1 MARSSSVIR
10 AEIAAT
16 KEELNKVLK
25 EIEKCTQLIAK
36 LSKISSDVTYCTS
49 NLSLVLESL
58 ELGLTDNG
66 VPVGGD
72 QIEERKNKLTTF
84 NQTTQNAIAKV
95 QKRLNILQEKASQL
109 RSKLA
114 ALEAELAEA
123 LAEEA
128 AAAAAAAA
136 AAQSGGGYKAGSAA
150 QAAAANNSI
159 VACFKK
165 GVKVLTNNG
174 YVDIDNIKVDDFV
187 ISYNFATNQNE
198 YSRVIKTFE
207 HKDINDDLYTIISGS
222 IVIEATSMHPICV
235 SLNNKLEFI
244 NAKDLKIGNKLV
256 DYEGNI
262 HEITSISCER
272 VTDTFYN
279 IEVEN
284 NHNYYVTE
292 NNILVHNKR

>member
-1 MARSSSVIR
+1 MARSSSVIK

-16 KEELNKVLK
+16 KEELNKVLI

-58 ELGLTDNG
+58 ELGLTDNE
-66 VPVGGD
+66 VPVGGE

-95 QKRLNILQEKASQL
+95 QKRLNALQEKASQL

-136 AAQSGGGYKAGSAA
+136 AQSGGGYKAGSAA
-150 QAAAANNSI
+150 QASAARNSV

-174 YVDIDNIKVDDFV
+174 YIDIDNIKVNDLV
-187 ISYNFATNQNE
+187 MSYNFDKNSNE
-198 YSRVIKTFE
+198 YSKVIKTFK

-235 SLNNKLEFI
+235 SLNNTLEFI
-244 NAKDLKIGNKLV
+244 NAKDLKIGNRLV

-262 HEITSISCER
+262 HEITSITCES

>member
-10 AEIAAT
+10 ADIAAT
-16 KEELNKVLK
+16 NAKLQKVLK
-25 EIEKCTQLIAK
+25 EIEACTKLIAK
-36 LSKISSDVTYCTS
+36 LSKISIDVTYCTS

-58 ELGLTDNG
+58 ELGLTDND
-66 VPVGGD
+66 VPVGGE

-84 NQTTQNAIAKV
+84 NQTTKNAIAKV
-95 QKRLNILQEKASQL
+95 QKRLNVLQEKASQL

-123 LAEEA
+123 LEEE
-128 AAAAAAAA
+128 AA

-150 QAAAANNSI
+150 QASAARNSV

-165 GVKVLTNNG
+165 GVKVLTNYG
-174 YVDIDNIKVDDFV
+174 YLDIDNIKVNDLV
-187 ISYNFATNQNE
+187 MSYNFDTNSNE
-198 YSRVIKTFE
+198 YSKVIKTFE
-207 HKDINDDLYTIISGS
+207 HKDINDDLYTITCGS

-235 SLNNKLEFI
+235 SLNNTLEFI
-244 NAKDLKIGNKLV
+244 NAKDLKIGNRLV

-262 HEITSISCER
+262 HEITSITCES

>member
-10 AEIAAT
+10 ADIAAT
-16 KEELNKVLK
+16 NAELQKVLK
-25 EIEKCTQLIAK
+25 EIEACTKLIAK

-58 ELGLTDNG
+58 ELGLTDND
-66 VPVGGD
+66 VPVGGE

-84 NQTTQNAIAKV
+84 NQTTKNAIAKV
-95 QKRLNILQEKASQL
+95 QKRLNALQEKASQL

-128 AAAAAAAA
+128 AAAAA
-136 AAQSGGGYKAGSAA
+136 QSGGGYKAGSAA
-150 QAAAANNSI
+150 QASAARNSV

-165 GVKVLTNNG
+165 GVKVLTNYG
-174 YVDIDNIKVDDFV
+174 YLDIDNIKVNDLV
-187 ISYNFATNQNE
+187 MSYNFDTNSNE
-198 YSRVIKTFE
+198 YSKVIKTFQ
-207 HKDINDDLYTIISGS
+207 HKDINDDLYTITCGS

-235 SLNNKLEFI
+235 SLNNTLGFI
-244 NAKDLKIGNKLV
+244 NAKDLKIGNRLV

-262 HEITSISCER
+262 HEITSITCES

>member
-10 AEIAAT
+10 ADIAAT
-16 KEELNKVLK
+16 NAELQKVLK
-25 EIEKCTQLIAK
+25 EIEACTKLIAK

-58 ELGLTDNG
+58 ELGLTDND
-66 VPVGGD
+66 VPVGGE

-84 NQTTQNAIAKV
+84 NQTTKNAIAKV
-95 QKRLNILQEKASQL
+95 QKRLNVLQEKASQL

-123 LAEEA
+123 LEEE
-128 AAAAAAAA
+128 AA

-150 QAAAANNSI
+150 QASAARNSV

-165 GVKVLTNNG
+165 GVKVLTNYG
-174 YVDIDNIKVDDFV
+174 YLDIDNIKVNDLV
-187 ISYNFATNQNE
+187 MSYNFDTNSNE
-198 YSRVIKTFE
+198 YSKVIKTFE
-207 HKDINDDLYTIISGS
+207 HKDINDDLYTITCGS

-235 SLNNKLEFI
+235 SLNNTLGFI
-244 NAKDLKIGNKLV
+244 NAKDLKIGNRLV

-262 HEITSISCER
+262 HEITSITCES

>member
-10 AEIAAT
+10 ADIAAT
-16 KEELNKVLK
+16 NAELQKVLK
-25 EIEKCTQLIAK
+25 EIEACTKLIAK

-58 ELGLTDNG
+58 ELGLTDND
-66 VPVGGD
+66 VPVGGE

-84 NQTTQNAIAKV
+84 NQTTKNAIAKV
-95 QKRLNILQEKASQL
+95 QKRLNVLQEKASQL

-128 AAAAAAAA
+128 AAAAA
-136 AAQSGGGYKAGSAA
+136 QSGGGYKAGSAA
-150 QAAAANNSI
+150 QASAARNSV

-165 GVKVLTNNG
+165 GVKVLTNYG
-174 YVDIDNIKVDDFV
+174 YLDIDNIKVNDLV
-187 ISYNFATNQNE
+187 MSYNFDTNSNE
-198 YSRVIKTFE
+198 YSKVIKTFE
-207 HKDINDDLYTIISGS
+207 HKDINDDLYTITCGS

-235 SLNNKLEFI
+235 SLNNTLGFI
-244 NAKDLKIGNKLV
+244 NAKDLKIGNRLV

-262 HEITSISCER
+262 HEITSITCES

-279 IEVEN
+279 L
-284 NHNYYVTE
+284 
-292 NNILVHNKR
+292 NILIRHQLFLQ

>member
-10 AEIAAT
+10 ADIAAT
-16 KEELNKVLK
+16 NAELQKVLK
-25 EIEKCTQLIAK
+25 EIEACTKLIAK
-36 LSKISSDVTYCTS
+36 LSTISSDVTYCTS

-58 ELGLTDNG
+58 ELGLTDND
-66 VPVGGD
+66 VPVGGE

-84 NQTTQNAIAKV
+84 NQTTKNAIAKV
-95 QKRLNILQEKASQL
+95 QKRLNVLQEKASQL

-123 LAEEA
+123 LAEEE
-128 AAAAAAAA
+128 AAA

-150 QAAAANNSI
+150 QASAARNSV

-165 GVKVLTNNG
+165 GVKVLTNYG
-174 YVDIDNIKVDDFV
+174 YLDIDNIKVNNLV
-187 ISYNFATNQNE
+187 MSYNFDTNSNE
-198 YSRVIKTFE
+198 YSKVIKTFQ
-207 HKDINDDLYTIISGS
+207 HKDINDDLYTITCGS

-235 SLNNKLEFI
+235 SLNNTLGFI
-244 NAKDLKIGNKLV
+244 NAKDLKIGNRLV

-262 HEITSISCER
+262 HEITSITCES

>member
-1 MARSSSVIR
+1 MARPSSVIR

-16 KEELNKVLK
+16 NAELQKVLK
-25 EIEKCTQLIAK
+25 EIDACTKLIAK

-58 ELGLTDNG
+58 ELGLTDND
-66 VPVGGD
+66 VPVGGE

-84 NQTTQNAIAKV
+84 NQTTKNAIAKV
-95 QKRLNILQEKASQL
+95 QKRLNVLQEKASQL

-128 AAAAAAAA
+128 AAAAA
-136 AAQSGGGYKAGSAA
+136 QSGGGYKAGSAA
-150 QAAAANNSI
+150 QASAARNSV

-165 GVKVLTNNG
+165 GVKVLTNYG
-174 YVDIDNIKVDDFV
+174 YLDIDNIKVNDLV
-187 ISYNFATNQNE
+187 MSYNFDTNSNE
-198 YSRVIKTFE
+198 YSKVIKTFE
-207 HKDINDDLYTIISGS
+207 HKDINDDLYTITCGS

-235 SLNNKLEFI
+235 SLNNTLGFI
-244 NAKDLKIGNKLV
+244 NAKDLKIGNRLV

-262 HEITSISCER
+262 HEITSITCES

>member
-1 MARSSSVIR
+1 MARSSSVIK

-16 KEELNKVLK
+16 KEELNKVLI

-58 ELGLTDNG
+58 ELGLTDNE
-66 VPVGGD
+66 VPVGGE

-95 QKRLNILQEKASQL
+95 QKRLNALQEKASQL

-136 AAQSGGGYKAGSAA
+136 AQSGGGYKAGSAA
-150 QAAAANNSI
+150 QAAAARNSV

-165 GVKVLTNNG
+165 GVKVLTNDG
-174 YVDIDNIKVDDFV
+174 YVDIDNIKVDDLV
-187 ISYNFATNQNE
+187 MSYNFDKNSNE
-198 YSRVIKTFE
+198 YSKVIKTFE

-235 SLNNKLEFI
+235 SLNNTLEFI
-244 NAKDLKIGNKLV
+244 NAKDLKIGNRLV

-262 HEITSISCER
+262 HEITSITCES

>member
-1 MARSSSVIR
+1 M
-10 AEIAAT
+10 
-16 KEELNKVLK
+16 
-25 EIEKCTQLIAK
+25 
-36 LSKISSDVTYCTS
+36 
-49 NLSLVLESL
+49 
-58 ELGLTDNG
+58 
-66 VPVGGD
+66 
-72 QIEERKNKLTTF
+72 
-84 NQTTQNAIAKV
+84 
-95 QKRLNILQEKASQL
+95 KRLNVLQEKASQL

-128 AAAAAAAA
+128 AAAAA
-136 AAQSGGGYKAGSAA
+136 QSGGGYKAGSAA
-150 QAAAANNSI
+150 QASAARNSV

-165 GVKVLTNNG
+165 GVKVLTNYG
-174 YVDIDNIKVDDFV
+174 YLDIDNIKVNNLV
-187 ISYNFATNQNE
+187 MSYNFDTNSNE
-198 YSRVIKTFE
+198 YSKVIKTFE
-207 HKDINDDLYTIISGS
+207 HKDINDDLYTITCGS

-235 SLNNKLEFI
+235 SLNNTLGFI
-244 NAKDLKIGNKLV
+244 NAKDLKIGNRLV

-262 HEITSISCER
+262 HEITSITCES

>member
-10 AEIAAT
+10 ADIAAT
-16 KEELNKVLK
+16 NAELQKVLK
-25 EIEKCTQLIAK
+25 EIEACTKLIAK

-58 ELGLTDNG
+58 ELGLTDND
-66 VPVGGD
+66 VPVGGE
-72 QIEERKNKLTTF
+72 QIEERKNKLTMF
-84 NQTTQNAIAKV
+84 NQTTKNAIAKV
-95 QKRLNILQEKASQL
+95 QKRLNVLQEKASQL

-128 AAAAAAAA
+128 AAAAA
-136 AAQSGGGYKAGSAA
+136 QSGGGYKAGSAA
-150 QAAAANNSI
+150 QASAARNSV

-165 GVKVLTNNG
+165 GVKVLTNYG
-174 YVDIDNIKVDDFV
+174 YLDIDNIKVNDLV
-187 ISYNFATNQNE
+187 MSYNFDTNSNE
-198 YSRVIKTFE
+198 YSKVIKTFE
-207 HKDINDDLYTIISGS
+207 HKDINDDLYTITCGS

-235 SLNNKLEFI
+235 SLNNTLGFI
-244 NAKDLKIGNKLV
+244 NAKDLKIGNRLV

-262 HEITSISCER
+262 HEITSITCES

>member
-10 AEIAAT
+10 ADIAAT
-16 KEELNKVLK
+16 NAELQKVLK
-25 EIEKCTQLIAK
+25 EIEACTKLIAK

-58 ELGLTDNG
+58 ELGLTDND
-66 VPVGGD
+66 VPVGGE

-84 NQTTQNAIAKV
+84 NQTTKNAIAKV
-95 QKRLNILQEKASQL
+95 QKRLNVLQEKASQL

-128 AAAAAAAA
+128 AAAAA
-136 AAQSGGGYKAGSAA
+136 QSGGGYKAGSAA
-150 QAAAANNSI
+150 QASAARNSV

-165 GVKVLTNNG
+165 GVKVLTNYG
-174 YVDIDNIKVDDFV
+174 YLDIDNIKVNDLV
-187 ISYNFATNQNE
+187 MYYNFDTNSNE
-198 YSRVIKTFE
+198 YSKVINTFE
-207 HKDINDDLYTIISGS
+207 HKDINYDLYTITCGS

-235 SLNNKLEFI
+235 SLNNTLGFI
-244 NAKDLKIGNKLV
+244 NAKDLKIGNRLV

-262 HEITSISCER
+262 HEITSITCES

>member
-1 MARSSSVIR
+1 MARSSSVIK

-16 KEELNKVLK
+16 KEELNKVLI

-58 ELGLTDNG
+58 ELGLTDND
-66 VPVGGD
+66 VPVGGE

-95 QKRLNILQEKASQL
+95 QKRLNALQEKASQL

-123 LAEEA
+123 LAEE

-174 YVDIDNIKVDDFV
+174 YIDIDNIKVNDLV
-187 ISYNFATNQNE
+187 MSYNFDKNSNE
-198 YSRVIKTFE
+198 YSKVIKTFE

-222 IVIEATSMHPICV
+222 IVIEATSTHPICV
-235 SLNNKLEFI
+235 SLNNTLEFI
-244 NAKDLKIGNKLV
+244 NAKDLKIGNRVV

-262 HEITSISCER
+262 HEITSITCEN

>member
-10 AEIAAT
+10 ADIAAT
-16 KEELNKVLK
+16 NAELQKVLK
-25 EIEKCTQLIAK
+25 EIEACTKLIAK

-58 ELGLTDNG
+58 ELGLTDND
-66 VPVGGD
+66 VPVGGE

-84 NQTTQNAIAKV
+84 NQTTKNAIAKV
-95 QKRLNILQEKASQL
+95 QKRLNVLQEKASQL

-128 AAAAAAAA
+128 TAA

-150 QAAAANNSI
+150 QASAARNSV

-165 GVKVLTNNG
+165 GVKVLTNYG
-174 YVDIDNIKVDDFV
+174 YLDIDNIKVNDLV
-187 ISYNFATNQNE
+187 MSYNFDTNSNE
-198 YSRVIKTFE
+198 YSKVIKTFE
-207 HKDINDDLYTIISGS
+207 HKDINDDLYTITCGS

-235 SLNNKLEFI
+235 SLNNTLEFI
-244 NAKDLKIGNKLV
+244 NAKDLKIGNRLV
-256 DYEGNI
+256 NYEGNI
-262 HEITSISCER
+262 YEITSITCES

>member
-10 AEIAAT
+10 ADIAAT
-16 KEELNKVLK
+16 SAELQKVLK
-25 EIEKCTQLIAK
+25 EIEACTKLIAK

-58 ELGLTDNG
+58 ELGLTDND
-66 VPVGGD
+66 VPVGGE

-84 NQTTQNAIAKV
+84 NQTTKNAIAKV
-95 QKRLNILQEKASQL
+95 QKRLNVLQEKASQL

-128 AAAAAAAA
+128 AAAAA
-136 AAQSGGGYKAGSAA
+136 QSGGGYKAGSAA
-150 QAAAANNSI
+150 QASAARNSV

-165 GVKVLTNNG
+165 GVKVLTNYG
-174 YVDIDNIKVDDFV
+174 YLDIDNIKANDLVM
-187 ISYNFATNQNE
+187 SYNFDTNSNE
-198 YSRVIKTFE
+198 YSKVIKTFE
-207 HKDINDDLYTIISGS
+207 HKDINDDLYTITCGS

-235 SLNNKLEFI
+235 SLNNTLGFI
-244 NAKDLKIGNKLV
+244 NAKDLKIGNRLV

-262 HEITSISCER
+262 HEITSITCES

>member
-1 MARSSSVIR
+1 MARPSGVIK

-16 KEELNKVLK
+16 KEELDKVLK

-49 NLSLVLESL
+49 NLSLVIESL

-84 NQTTQNAIAKV
+84 NQTTKNAIAKV
-95 QKRLNILQEKASQL
+95 QKRLNVLQEKASQL

-136 AAQSGGGYKAGSAA
+136 QSSGGYDGKPAA
-150 QAAAANNSI
+150 QASAARNSI
-159 VACFKK
+159 VACFKN
-165 GVKVLTNNG
+165 GVKVLTNDG
-174 YVDIDNIKVDDFV
+174 YVDIDNIKVDDLV
-187 ISYNFATNQNE
+187 MSYNFDKNSNE
-198 YSRVIKTFE
+198 YSKVIKTFE

-235 SLNNKLEFI
+235 SLNNTLEFI
-244 NAKDLKIGNKLV
+244 NAKDLKIGNRLV
-256 DYEGNI
+256 DFEGNI
-262 HEITSISCER
+262 HEITSITCES

>member
-10 AEIAAT
+10 ADIAAT
-16 KEELNKVLK
+16 NAELQKVLK
-25 EIEKCTQLIAK
+25 EIEACTKLIAK

-58 ELGLTDNG
+58 ELGLTDND
-66 VPVGGD
+66 VPVGGE

-84 NQTTQNAIAKV
+84 NQTTKNAIAKV
-95 QKRLNILQEKASQL
+95 QKRLNVLQEKASQL

-128 AAAAAAAA
+128 AAAAA
-136 AAQSGGGYKAGSAA
+136 QSGGGYKAGSAA
-150 QAAAANNSI
+150 QASAARNSV

-165 GVKVLTNNG
+165 GVKVLTNYG
-174 YVDIDNIKVDDFV
+174 YLDIDNIKVNDLV
-187 ISYNFATNQNE
+187 MSYNFDTNSNE
-198 YSRVIKTFE
+198 YSKVIKTFE
-207 HKDINDDLYTIISGS
+207 HKDINDDLYTITCGS

-235 SLNNKLEFI
+235 SLNNTLGFI
-244 NAKDLKIGNKLV
+244 NAKDLKIGNRLV

-262 HEITSISCER
+262 HEITSITCES

-284 NHNYYVTE
+284 NHNLYVTE

>member
-10 AEIAAT
+10 ADIAAT
-16 KEELNKVLK
+16 NAELQKVLK
-25 EIEKCTQLIAK
+25 EIEACTKLIAK

-58 ELGLTDNG
+58 ELGLTDND
-66 VPVGGD
+66 VPVGGE

-84 NQTTQNAIAKV
+84 NQTTKNAIAKV
-95 QKRLNILQEKASQL
+95 QKRLNVLQEKASQL

-128 AAAAAAAA
+128 AAAAA
-136 AAQSGGGYKAGSAA
+136 QSGGGYKAGSAA
-150 QAAAANNSI
+150 QASAARNSV

-165 GVKVLTNNG
+165 GVKVLTNYG
-174 YVDIDNIKVDDFV
+174 YLDIDNIKVNDLV
-187 ISYNFATNQNE
+187 MSYNFDTNSNE
-198 YSRVIKTFE
+198 YSKVIKTFE
-207 HKDINDDLYTIISGS
+207 HKDINDDLYTITCGS

-235 SLNNKLEFI
+235 SLNNTLEFI
-244 NAKDLKIGNKLV
+244 NAKDLKIGNRLV

-262 HEITSISCER
+262 HEITSITCES

>member
-10 AEIAAT
+10 ADIAAT
-16 KEELNKVLK
+16 NAELQKVLK
-25 EIEKCTQLIAK
+25 EIEACTKLIAK

-58 ELGLTDNG
+58 ELGLTDND
-66 VPVGGD
+66 VPVGGE

-84 NQTTQNAIAKV
+84 NQTTKNAIAKV
-95 QKRLNILQEKASQL
+95 QKRLNVLQEKASQL

-128 AAAAAAAA
+128 AAAAA
-136 AAQSGGGYKAGSAA
+136 QSGGGYKAGSAA
-150 QAAAANNSI
+150 QASAARNSV

-165 GVKVLTNNG
+165 GVKVLTNYG
-174 YVDIDNIKVDDFV
+174 YLDIDNIKVNDLV
-187 ISYNFATNQNE
+187 MSYNFDTNSNE
-198 YSRVIKTFE
+198 YSKVIKTFQ
-207 HKDINDDLYTIISGS
+207 HKDINDDLYTITCGS
-222 IVIEATSMHPICV
+222 IVIEATSMHLICV
-235 SLNNKLEFI
+235 SLNNTLGFI
-244 NAKDLKIGNKLV
+244 NAKDLKIGNRLV

-262 HEITSISCER
+262 HEITSITCES

>member
-10 AEIAAT
+10 ADIAAT
-16 KEELNKVLK
+16 NAELQKVLK
-25 EIEKCTQLIAK
+25 EIEACTKLIAK

-58 ELGLTDNG
+58 ELGLTDND
-66 VPVGGD
+66 VPVGGE

-84 NQTTQNAIAKV
+84 NQTTKNAIAKV
-95 QKRLNILQEKASQL
+95 QKRLNVLQEKASQL

-128 AAAAAAAA
+128 AAAAA
-136 AAQSGGGYKAGSAA
+136 QSGGGYKAGSAA
-150 QAAAANNSI
+150 QASAARNSV

-165 GVKVLTNNG
+165 GVKVLTNYG
-174 YVDIDNIKVDDFV
+174 YLDIDNIKVNNLV
-187 ISYNFATNQNE
+187 MSYNFDTNSNE
-198 YSRVIKTFE
+198 YSKVIKTFE
-207 HKDINDDLYTIISGS
+207 HKDINDDLYTITCGS
-222 IVIEATSMHPICV
+222 IVIEATSMHPICI
-235 SLNNKLEFI
+235 SLNNTLGFI
-244 NAKDLKIGNKLV
+244 NAKDLKIGNRLV

-262 HEITSISCER
+262 HEITSITCES

>member
-1 MARSSSVIR
+1 MARSSSDIR
-10 AEIAAT
+10 ADIAAT
-16 KEELNKVLK
+16 SAELQKVLK
-25 EIEKCTQLIAK
+25 EIEACTKLIAK
-36 LSKISSDVTYCTS
+36 LSKISIDVTYCTS

-58 ELGLTDNG
+58 ELGLTDND
-66 VPVGGD
+66 VPVGGE

-84 NQTTQNAIAKV
+84 NQTTKNAIAKV
-95 QKRLNILQEKASQL
+95 QKRLNVLQEKASQL

-123 LAEEA
+123 LEEE
-128 AAAAAAAA
+128 AA

-150 QAAAANNSI
+150 QASAARNSV

-165 GVKVLTNNG
+165 GVKVLTNYG
-174 YVDIDNIKVDDFV
+174 YLDIDNIKVNDLV
-187 ISYNFATNQNE
+187 MSYNFDTNSNE
-198 YSRVIKTFE
+198 YSKVIKTFE
-207 HKDINDDLYTIISGS
+207 HKDINDDLYTITCSS

-235 SLNNKLEFI
+235 SLNNTLGFI
-244 NAKDLKIGNKLV
+244 NAKDLKIGNRLV

-262 HEITSISCER
+262 HEITSITCES

>member
-10 AEIAAT
+10 ADIAAT
-16 KEELNKVLK
+16 NAELQKVLK
-25 EIEKCTQLIAK
+25 EIEACTKLIAK

-58 ELGLTDNG
+58 ELGLTDND
-66 VPVGGD
+66 VPVGGE

-84 NQTTQNAIAKV
+84 NQTTKNAIAKV
-95 QKRLNILQEKASQL
+95 QKRLNVLQEKASQL

-128 AAAAAAAA
+128 AAAAA
-136 AAQSGGGYKAGSAA
+136 QSGGGYKAGSAA
-150 QAAAANNSI
+150 QASAARNSV

-165 GVKVLTNNG
+165 GVKVLTNYG
-174 YVDIDNIKVDDFV
+174 YLDIDNIKVNDLV
-187 ISYNFATNQNE
+187 MSYNFDTNSNE
-198 YSRVIKTFE
+198 YSKVIKTFQ
-207 HKDINDDLYTIISGS
+207 HKDINDDLYTITCGS
-222 IVIEATSMHPICV
+222 IVIETTSMHPICV
-235 SLNNKLEFI
+235 SLNNTLGFI
-244 NAKDLKIGNKLV
+244 NAKDLKIGNRLV

-262 HEITSISCER
+262 HEITSITCES

>member
-10 AEIAAT
+10 ADIAAT
-16 KEELNKVLK
+16 NAELQKVLK
-25 EIEKCTQLIAK
+25 EIEACTKLIAK

-58 ELGLTDNG
+58 ELGLTDND
-66 VPVGGD
+66 VPVGGE

-84 NQTTQNAIAKV
+84 NQTTKNAIAKV
-95 QKRLNILQEKASQL
+95 QKRLNVLQEKASQL

-128 AAAAAAAA
+128 AAAAA
-136 AAQSGGGYKAGSAA
+136 QSGGGYKAGSAA
-150 QAAAANNSI
+150 QASAARNSV

-165 GVKVLTNNG
+165 GVKVLTNYG
-174 YVDIDNIKVDDFV
+174 YLDIDNIKVNDLV
-187 ISYNFATNQNE
+187 MSYNFDTNSNE
-198 YSRVIKTFE
+198 YSKVIKTFE
-207 HKDINDDLYTIISGS
+207 HKDINDDLYTITCGS
-222 IVIEATSMHPICV
+222 IVIEATSVHPICV
-235 SLNNKLEFI
+235 SLNNTLEFI
-244 NAKDLKIGNKLV
+244 NAKDLKIGNRLV
-256 DYEGNI
+256 NYEGNI
-262 HEITSISCER
+262 YEITSITCES

>member
-1 MARSSSVIR
+1 MARSS
-10 AEIAAT
+10 AAIAA
-16 KEELNKVLK
+16 ELTAAREKLKKVEQ
-25 EIEKCTQLIAK
+25 EIEKCNQLIAK
-36 LSKISSDVTYCTS
+36 LSEISNDVSSCTS
-49 NLSLVLESL
+49 NLSMAINSL
-58 ELGLTDNG
+58 TFGLTDNG
-66 VPVGGD
+66 VPIGGE
-72 QIEERKNKLTTF
+72 QIEERVNELNKF
-84 NQTTQNAIAKV
+84 NTITQSAITRV
-95 QKRLNILQEKASQL
+95 QKRLDVLQDEATQL
-109 RSKLA
+109 RNRIA
-114 ALEAELAEA
+114 ALEVELAEA

-136 AAQSGGGYKAGSAA
+136 QSSGGYDGKPDA
-150 QAAAANNSI
+150 QANAANNSI

-174 YVDIDNIKVDDFV
+174 YIDIDNIKVNDLV
-187 ISYNFATNQNE
+187 MSYNFDTNSNE
-198 YSRVIKTFE
+198 YSKVIKTFE
-207 HKDINDDLYTIISGS
+207 HKDINDDLYTITCGS

-235 SLNNKLEFI
+235 SLNNTLGFI
-244 NAKDLKIGNKLV
+244 NAKDLKIGNRLV

-262 HEITSISCER
+262 HEITSITYES

>member
-1 MARSSSVIR
+1 MARSSSVIK

-16 KEELNKVLK
+16 KEELNKVLI

-58 ELGLTDNG
+58 ELGLTDND
-66 VPVGGD
+66 VPVGGE

-95 QKRLNILQEKASQL
+95 QKRLNALQEKASQL
-109 RSKLA
+109 RNRIA

-123 LAEEA
+123 LAEEV
-128 AAAAAAAA
+128 AAAAAA

-174 YVDIDNIKVDDFV
+174 YIDIDNIKVNDLV
-187 ISYNFATNQNE
+187 MSYNFDTNSNE
-198 YSRVIKTFE
+198 YSKVIKTFE

-235 SLNNKLEFI
+235 SLNNTLEFI
-244 NAKDLKIGNKLV
+244 NAKDLKIGNRLV

-262 HEITSISCER
+262 HEITSITCES

>member
-10 AEIAAT
+10 ADIAAT
-16 KEELNKVLK
+16 NAELQKVLK
-25 EIEKCTQLIAK
+25 EIEACTKLIAK

-58 ELGLTDNG
+58 ELGLTDND
-66 VPVGGD
+66 VPVGGE

-84 NQTTQNAIAKV
+84 NQTTKNAIAKV
-95 QKRLNILQEKASQL
+95 QKRLNVLQEKASQL

-123 LAEEA
+123 LAEEE
-128 AAAAAAAA
+128 AAA

-150 QAAAANNSI
+150 QASAARNSV

-165 GVKVLTNNG
+165 GVKVLTNYG
-174 YVDIDNIKVDDFV
+174 YLDIDNIKVNDLV
-187 ISYNFATNQNE
+187 MSYNFDTNSNE
-198 YSRVIKTFE
+198 YSKVIKTFQ
-207 HKDINDDLYTIISGS
+207 HKDINDDLYTITCGS

-235 SLNNKLEFI
+235 SLNNTLGFI
-244 NAKDLKIGNKLV
+244 NAKDLKIGNRLV

-262 HEITSISCER
+262 HEITSITCES

>member
-1 MARSSSVIR
+1 MARPSGVIR

-16 KEELNKVLK
+16 KEELDKVLK

-49 NLSLVLESL
+49 NLSLVIESL

-66 VPVGGD
+66 VPVGGE

-95 QKRLNILQEKASQL
+95 QKRLNVLQEKASQL
-109 RSKLA
+109 RSRLA

-123 LAEEA
+123 LAEE

-174 YVDIDNIKVDDFV
+174 YVDIDNIKVNDLV
-187 ISYNFATNQNE
+187 MSYNFTTNQNE

-222 IVIEATSMHPICV
+222 IVIEATSMHPICL
-235 SLNNKLEFI
+235 SLNNMLEFI
-244 NAKDLKIGNKLV
+244 EAKDLKIGNKLV

>member
-10 AEIAAT
+10 ADIAAT
-16 KEELNKVLK
+16 NAELQKVLK
-25 EIEKCTQLIAK
+25 EIEACTKLIAK

-58 ELGLTDNG
+58 ELGLTDND
-66 VPVGGD
+66 VPVGGE

-84 NQTTQNAIAKV
+84 NQTTKNAIAKV
-95 QKRLNILQEKASQL
+95 QKRLNVLQEKASQL

-128 AAAAAAAA
+128 AAAAA
-136 AAQSGGGYKAGSAA
+136 QSGGGYKAGSAA
-150 QAAAANNSI
+150 QASAARNSV

-165 GVKVLTNNG
+165 GVKVLTNYG
-174 YVDIDNIKVDDFV
+174 YLDIDNIKANDLVM
-187 ISYNFATNQNE
+187 SYNFDTNSNE
-198 YSRVIKTFE
+198 YSKVIKTFE
-207 HKDINDDLYTIISGS
+207 HKDINDDLYTITCGS

-235 SLNNKLEFI
+235 SLNNTLGFI
-244 NAKDLKIGNKLV
+244 NAKDLKIGNRLV

-262 HEITSISCER
+262 HEITSITCES

>member
-10 AEIAAT
+10 ADIAAT
-16 KEELNKVLK
+16 SAELQKVLK
-25 EIEKCTQLIAK
+25 EIEACTKLIAK

-58 ELGLTDNG
+58 ELGLTDND
-66 VPVGGD
+66 VPVGGE
-72 QIEERKNKLTTF
+72 QIEERKNKLTMF
-84 NQTTQNAIAKV
+84 NQTTKNAIAKV
-95 QKRLNILQEKASQL
+95 QKRLNVLQEKASQL

-128 AAAAAAAA
+128 AAAAA
-136 AAQSGGGYKAGSAA
+136 QSGGGYKAGSAA
-150 QAAAANNSI
+150 QASAARNSV

-165 GVKVLTNNG
+165 VVKVLTNYG
-174 YVDIDNIKVDDFV
+174 YLDIDNIKVNDLV
-187 ISYNFATNQNE
+187 MSYNFDTNSNE
-198 YSRVIKTFE
+198 YSKVIKTFE
-207 HKDINDDLYTIISGS
+207 HKDINDDLYTITCGS

-235 SLNNKLEFI
+235 SLNNTLVFI
-244 NAKDLKIGNKLV
+244 DANDSKIGNRLV

-262 HEITSISCER
+262 HEITSITCES

>member
-1 MARSSSVIR
+1 MARSSSDIR
-10 AEIAAT
+10 ADIAAT
-16 KEELNKVLK
+16 SAELQKVLK
-25 EIEKCTQLIAK
+25 EIEACTKLIAK

-58 ELGLTDNG
+58 ELGLTDND
-66 VPVGGD
+66 VPVGGE

-84 NQTTQNAIAKV
+84 NQTTKNAITKV
-95 QKRLNILQEKASQL
+95 QKRLNVLQEKASQL

-128 AAAAAAAA
+128 AAAAA
-136 AAQSGGGYKAGSAA
+136 QSGGGYKAGSAA
-150 QAAAANNSI
+150 QASAARNSV

-165 GVKVLTNNG
+165 GVKVLTNYG
-174 YVDIDNIKVDDFV
+174 YLDIDNIKVNDLV
-187 ISYNFATNQNE
+187 MSYNFDTNSNE
-198 YSRVIKTFE
+198 YSKVIKTFE
-207 HKDINDDLYTIISGS
+207 HKDINDDLYTITCGS

-235 SLNNKLEFI
+235 SLNNTLGFI
-244 NAKDLKIGNKLV
+244 NAKDLKIGNRLV

-262 HEITSISCER
+262 HEITSITCES

>member
-10 AEIAAT
+10 ADIAAT
-16 KEELNKVLK
+16 NAELQKVLK
-25 EIEKCTQLIAK
+25 EIEACTKLIAK
-36 LSKISSDVTYCTS
+36 LSTISSDVTYCTS

-58 ELGLTDNG
+58 ELGLTDND
-66 VPVGGD
+66 VPVGGE

-84 NQTTQNAIAKV
+84 NQTTKNAIAKV
-95 QKRLNILQEKASQL
+95 QKRLNVLQEKASQL

-128 AAAAAAAA
+128 AAAAA
-136 AAQSGGGYKAGSAA
+136 QSGGGYKAGSAA
-150 QAAAANNSI
+150 QASAARNSV

-165 GVKVLTNNG
+165 GVKVLTNYG
-174 YVDIDNIKVDDFV
+174 YLDIDNIKVNNLV
-187 ISYNFATNQNE
+187 MSYNFDTNSNE
-198 YSRVIKTFE
+198 YSKVIKTFE
-207 HKDINDDLYTIISGS
+207 HKDINDDLYTITCGS

-235 SLNNKLEFI
+235 SLNNTLGFI
-244 NAKDLKIGNKLV
+244 NAKDLKIGNRLV

-262 HEITSISCER
+262 HEITSITCES

>member
-10 AEIAAT
+10 ADIAAT
-16 KEELNKVLK
+16 NAELQKVLK
-25 EIEKCTQLIAK
+25 EIEACTKLIAK

-58 ELGLTDNG
+58 ELGLTDND
-66 VPVGGD
+66 VPVGGE
-72 QIEERKNKLTTF
+72 QIEERKNKLTMF
-84 NQTTQNAIAKV
+84 NQTTKNAIAKV
-95 QKRLNILQEKASQL
+95 QKRLNVLQEKASQL

-128 AAAAAAAA
+128 AAAAA
-136 AAQSGGGYKAGSAA
+136 QSGGGYKAGSAA
-150 QAAAANNSI
+150 QASAARNSV

-165 GVKVLTNNG
+165 GVKVLTNYG
-174 YVDIDNIKVDDFV
+174 YLDIDNIKVNDLV
-187 ISYNFATNQNE
+187 MSYNFDTNSNE
-198 YSRVIKTFE
+198 YSKVIKTFE
-207 HKDINDDLYTIISGS
+207 HKDINDDLYTITCGS

-235 SLNNKLEFI
+235 SLNNTLVFI
-244 NAKDLKIGNKLV
+244 NAKDLKIGNRLV

-262 HEITSISCER
+262 HEITSITCES

>member
-1 MARSSSVIR
+1 MARSSSDIR
-10 AEIAAT
+10 ADIAAT
-16 KEELNKVLK
+16 SAELQKVLK
-25 EIEKCTQLIAK
+25 EIEACTKLIAK

-58 ELGLTDNG
+58 ELGLTDND
-66 VPVGGD
+66 VPVGGE

-84 NQTTQNAIAKV
+84 NQTTKNAIAKV
-95 QKRLNILQEKASQL
+95 QKRLNVLQEKASQL

-123 LAEEA
+123 LEEE
-128 AAAAAAAA
+128 AA

-150 QAAAANNSI
+150 QASAARNSV

-165 GVKVLTNNG
+165 GVKVLTNYG
-174 YVDIDNIKVDDFV
+174 YLDIDNIKVNDLV
-187 ISYNFATNQNE
+187 MSYNFDTNSNE
-198 YSRVIKTFE
+198 YSKVIKNFE
-207 HKDINDDLYTIISGS
+207 HKDINDDLYTITCGS

-235 SLNNKLEFI
+235 SLNNTLGFI
-244 NAKDLKIGNKLV
+244 NAKDLKIGNRLV

-262 HEITSISCER
+262 HEITSITCES

>member
-1 MARSSSVIR
+1 MARSSSDIR
-10 AEIAAT
+10 ADIAAT
-16 KEELNKVLK
+16 SAELQKVLK
-25 EIEKCTQLIAK
+25 EIEACTKLIAK
-36 LSKISSDVTYCTS
+36 LSKISIDVTYCTS

-58 ELGLTDNG
+58 ELGLTDND
-66 VPVGGD
+66 VPVGGE

-84 NQTTQNAIAKV
+84 NQTTKNAIAKV
-95 QKRLNILQEKASQL
+95 QKRLNVLQEKASQL

-128 AAAAAAAA
+128 AAAAA
-136 AAQSGGGYKAGSAA
+136 QSGGGYKAGSAA
-150 QAAAANNSI
+150 QASAARNSV

-165 GVKVLTNNG
+165 GVKVLTNYG
-174 YVDIDNIKVDDFV
+174 YLDIDNIKVNDLV
-187 ISYNFATNQNE
+187 MSYNFDTNSNE
-198 YSRVIKTFE
+198 YSKVIKTFE
-207 HKDINDDLYTIISGS
+207 HKDINDDLYTITCSS

-235 SLNNKLEFI
+235 SLNNTLGFI
-244 NAKDLKIGNKLV
+244 NAKDLKIGNRLV

-262 HEITSISCER
+262 HEITSITCES

>member
-10 AEIAAT
+10 ADIAAT
-16 KEELNKVLK
+16 NAELQKVLK
-25 EIEKCTQLIAK
+25 EIEACTKLIAK

-58 ELGLTDNG
+58 ELGLTDND
-66 VPVGGD
+66 VPVGGE

-84 NQTTQNAIAKV
+84 NQTTKNAIAKV
-95 QKRLNILQEKASQL
+95 QKRLNVLQEKASQL

-128 AAAAAAAA
+128 AAAAA
-136 AAQSGGGYKAGSAA
+136 QSGGGYKAGSAA
-150 QAAAANNSI
+150 QASAARNSV

-165 GVKVLTNNG
+165 GVKVLTNYG
-174 YVDIDNIKVDDFV
+174 YLDIDNIKVNDLV
-187 ISYNFATNQNE
+187 MSYNFYTNSNE
-198 YSRVIKTFE
+198 YSKVIKTFQ
-207 HKDINDDLYTIISGS
+207 HKDINDDLYTITCGS

-235 SLNNKLEFI
+235 SLNNTLGFI
-244 NAKDLKIGNKLV
+244 NAKDLKIGNRLV

-262 HEITSISCER
+262 HEITSITCES

>member
-10 AEIAAT
+10 ADIAAT
-16 KEELNKVLK
+16 NAELQKVLK
-25 EIEKCTQLIAK
+25 EIEACTKLIAK

-66 VPVGGD
+66 VPVGGE

-84 NQTTQNAIAKV
+84 NQTTKNAIAKV
-95 QKRLNILQEKASQL
+95 QKRLNVLQEKASQL

-128 AAAAAAAA
+128 AAAAA
-136 AAQSGGGYKAGSAA
+136 QSGGGYKAGSAA
-150 QAAAANNSI
+150 QASAARNSV

-165 GVKVLTNNG
+165 GVKVLTNYG
-174 YVDIDNIKVDDFV
+174 YLDIDNIKVNDLV
-187 ISYNFATNQNE
+187 MSYNFDTNSNE
-198 YSRVIKTFE
+198 YSKVIKTFQ
-207 HKDINDDLYTIISGS
+207 HKDINDDLYTITCGS

-235 SLNNKLEFI
+235 SLNNTLGFI
-244 NAKDLKIGNKLV
+244 NAKDLKIGNRLV

-262 HEITSISCER
+262 HEITSITCES